1 MSAYQCSPEHI
12 AFICAVY
19 SEVWHNRRTDYMTHV
34 PTSDLYAI
42 LSTENAE
49 SVAFRYREPVAAYPA
64 VLAYPRLDIATI
76 DANIGAIFRS
86 IACLEYQS
94 CERDDWEKSNACQL
108 LKGLREALIS
118 RLPGADMDGAWGLP
132 ALVPVA
138 VAAPS
143 VCASHVHQ
151 LPTFGGIFIARPV
164 GGSRCVTEIPNEP
177 DDAQRWVM
185 LVAKSREDC
194 QHISGA
200 VAFATLAA
208 CC

>member
-34 PTSDLYAI
+34 LTSDLYAI
-42 LSTENAE
+42 LSTANAE
-49 SVAFRYREPVAAYPA
+49 SVAFRYREPVAAYPRSVA
-64 VLAYPRLDIATI
+64 FPRLDIATI
-76 DANIGAIFRS
+76 DANMGAIFRS

-94 CERDDWEKSNACQL
+94 CERDDWAQSNACQL

-138 VAAPS
+138 VATPA
-143 VCASHVHQ
+143 VCAHHN
-151 LPTFGGIFIARPV
+151 GGIFIARPV

-177 DDAQRWVM
+177 DDAQWWIM
-185 LVAKSREDC
+185 LVAKDREDC
-194 QHISGA
+194 RHIGGA
-200 VAFATLAA
+200 VAFNTSAA